1 MATGTINILNWETDP
16 SFSVTYNSSVVN
28 TAASPVNLYMN
39 HEINKELKLIHIW
52 GKVETK
58 AAIEAWSAD
67 LFAQIN
73 YYPAVD
79 MGMVWYNNN
88 QSRSQNFALK
98 NDGSIT
104 FNDANRIAGAVVFC
118 YDFIFRYAEA

>member
-1 MATGTINILNWETDP
+1 MANGTINILNWETD
-16 SFSVTYNSSVVN
+16 SNFSVTYNSSVVN
-28 TAASPVNLYMN
+28 TGAASTNLYMN
-39 HEINKELKLIHIW
+39 HEINKELKLIHLW

-58 AAIEAWSAD
+58 TAIEAWSGA

-73 YYPAVD
+73 YYPATD

-88 QSRSQNFALK
+88 QSKSQNFALK

-104 FNDANRIAGAVVFC
+104 FNDANRIGGAVVFS
-118 YDFIFRYAEA
+118 YDFIFRYA